1 MNKKNLV
8 TNTAN
13 NALSKIAFV
22 VNGPDEIERSEAQG
36 QREFVASDTLPI
48 DLKDKESFESL
59 GFVFGKVV
67 ENDPLFQY
75 VTLPKGWKKQSTD
88 HSMWSK
94 IVDQDGNERVS
105 IFYKAAF
112 YDRRAFASLVSQ

>member
-1 MNKKNLV
+1 MNKKNFV
-8 TNTAN
+8 TNTAKD
-13 NALSKIAFV
+13 ALYKIAFTV
-22 VNGPDEIERSEAQG
+22 FGPEEIERSEAQG
-36 QREFVASDTLPI
+36 QEELVASDTLPT
-48 DLKDKESFESL
+48 DLKDKSSFESL
-59 GFVFGKVV
+59 GFVFGEVV

-75 VTLPKGWKKQSTD
+75 VTLPEGWKKQSTD

-112 YDRRAFASLVSQ
+112 YDRTAFAYLVGH